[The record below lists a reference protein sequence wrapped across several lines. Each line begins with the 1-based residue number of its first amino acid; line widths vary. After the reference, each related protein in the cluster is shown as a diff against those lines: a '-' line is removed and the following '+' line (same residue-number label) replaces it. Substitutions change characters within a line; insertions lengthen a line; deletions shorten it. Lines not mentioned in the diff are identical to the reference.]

1 MNASEAMIVLAKI
14 VTFDNRT
21 VSKEMA
27 ESWAQAIKKTIT
39 LEYAVKAVIEY
50 YGDPRW
56 GEGTRRPWIMP
67 ADINNRAP
75 AIKDREHP
83 QYHVARQIEAPKRS
97 RRVVHHFA
105 GSADFKNVGL
115 NSVLG
120 VSPHD

>member
-1 MNASEAMIVLAKI
+1 MNNTQAATLLAKI
-14 VTFDNRT
+14 NTFDQRNVT
-21 VSKEMA
+21 PQMA

-83 QYHVARQIEAPKRS
+83 QYHVARQIEAPKGS
-97 RRVVHHFA
+97 RGVVHHFA
-105 GSADFKNVGL
+105 GSADFKGVGL
-115 NSVLG
+115 DSVLG

>member
-1 MNASEAMIVLAKI
+1 MNNTQAATLLAKI
-14 VTFDNRT
+14 NTFDQRSVT
-21 VSKEMA
+21 PQMA

-75 AIKDREHP
+75 AIKNREHP

-97 RRVVHHFA
+97 RRIVHHFA
-105 GSADFKNVGL
+105 GSADFKGVGL
-115 NSVLG
+115 GDVVG

>member
-1 MNASEAMIVLAKI
+1 MNNTQAATLLAKI
-14 VTFDNRT
+14 NTFDQRNVT
-21 VSKEMA
+21 PQMA

-50 YGDPRW
+50 YSDPRW

-83 QYHVARQIEAPKRS
+83 QYHVARQIEASQRP

-105 GSADFKNVGL
+105 GSSDFRNDSL
-115 NSVLG
+115 SSVLG
-120 VSPHD
+120 VSPQD